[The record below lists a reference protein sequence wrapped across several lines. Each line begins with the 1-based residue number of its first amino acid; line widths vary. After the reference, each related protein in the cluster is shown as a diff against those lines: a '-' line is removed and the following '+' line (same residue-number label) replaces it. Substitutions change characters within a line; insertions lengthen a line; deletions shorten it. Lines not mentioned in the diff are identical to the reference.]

1 MPLPKLLK
9 PNLAQTLSSLK
20 TDSVKSAPETSLASF
35 FQKQPATTTIANAS
49 ADAVGENTL
58 ATTSTTLKTMDVGI
72 VAITRGTVS
81 ATALAQSTGSTPYA
95 SAATQATMP
104 PGDLL
109 IQRNTNVNGASQDSA
124 GAWSYASSTTSFLS
138 IDLQGIDLKPRIVE
152 NVTETTITTRPASV
166 SGNLATFN
174 VDASARGADTLTE
187 TQVSAITVETLYS
200 SATTTTTVST
210 QTDSLFEFFHSL
222 F

>member
-109 IQRNTNVNGASQDSA
+109 IQRNTNVNGAGQDSA

-187 TQVSAITVETLYS
+187 TQVSAITVENLYS